1 MQVMEAP
8 VRVLRGL
15 AASAGKIIGVADRRK
30 AKTAPTAVTETA
42 TPETVE
48 ATAPQTVETET
59 TTSEAS
65 GNVKLV
71 TPETDAPETV
81 DAPAAETT
89 VPEAAVAEAPA
100 PEAEAAAVTK
110 PTKPAP
116 RKAAKSKAA
125 EPKAAEPKAAEPVA
139 AADLPLA
146 NYDELAVN
154 SLRARMTKL
163 NPDQLTVLIDYEKA
177 HQGRDEVVGM
187 LERRIIR
194 INSGQT
200 TSFQAVK

>member
-15 AASAGKIIGVADRRK
+15 AAGAGKIIGVADRRK
-30 AKTAPTAVTETA
+30 AKTARTAVTETA

-48 ATAPQTVETET
+48 AAAPETVETET

-71 TPETDAPETV
+71 TPESDAPETA
-81 DAPAAETT
+81 DAPAAQTS
-89 VPEAAVAEAPA
+89 VPEATVAEAPA
-100 PEAEAAAVTK
+100 PEAEAPAVTK
-110 PTKPAP
+110 PAKPAP
-116 RKAAKSKAA
+116 KKAAK
-125 EPKAAEPKAAEPVA
+125 PKAAAPKAAEPVA

-146 NYDELAVN
+146 SYDELTVN

-163 NPDQLTVLIDYEKA
+163 TPDQLTVLIDYEKA
-177 HQGRDEVVGM
+177 HQSRDEVVGM

>member
-81 DAPAAETT
+81 DAPAAQTS

-100 PEAEAAAVTK
+100 PAEAAAVTK

>member
-81 DAPAAETT
+81 DAPAAEAT

-100 PEAEAAAVTK
+100 PAEAAAVTK

-116 RKAAKSKAA
+116 RKAAKS
-125 EPKAAEPKAAEPVA
+125 KAAEPKAAEPVA

>member
-81 DAPAAETT
+81 DAPAAQTS

-100 PEAEAAAVTK
+100 PKAEAAAVTK

-116 RKAAKSKAA
+116 RKAAKS
-125 EPKAAEPKAAEPVA
+125 KAAEPKAAEPVA

>member
-125 EPKAAEPKAAEPVA
+125 EPKAAEPVA

-163 NPDQLTVLIDYEKA
+163 SPDQLTVLIDYEKA

>member
-81 DAPAAETT
+81 DAPAAQTS

-100 PEAEAAAVTK
+100 PAEAAAVTK

-116 RKAAKSKAA
+116 RKAAKS
-125 EPKAAEPKAAEPVA
+125 KAAEPKAAEPVA

>member
-15 AASAGKIIGVADRRK
+15 AAGAGKIIGVADRRK
-30 AKTAPTAVTETA
+30 AKAAQAVVPETA
-42 TPETVE
+42 TSETVE
-48 ATAPQTVETET
+48 AAAPATATAEPATP
-59 TTSEAS
+59 EAS

-71 TPETDAPETV
+71 TPETVEAAAPET
-81 DAPAAETT
+81 ATAETEE
-89 VPEAAVAEAPA
+89 P
-100 PEAEAAAVTK
+100 AVTK
-110 PTKPAP
+110 PE
-116 RKAAKSKAA
+116 KAAAKKTAKSKAA
-125 EPKAAEPKAAEPVA
+125 APEAVAPAATMPETEAE
-139 AADLPLA
+139 LPLA
-146 NYDELAVN
+146 NYDELTVN

-163 NPDQLTVLIDYEKA
+163 NPDQLTVLVEYEKA

>member
-15 AASAGKIIGVADRRK
+15 AAGAGKIIGVADRRK
-30 AKTAPTAVTETA
+30 AKTAQTAATETA

-48 ATAPQTVETET
+48 AAAPETVEAET
-59 TTSEAS
+59 ATSEES

-81 DAPAAETT
+81 DATASEAPA
-89 VPEAAVAEAPA
+89 PEATAAEAPA

-116 RKAAKSKAA
+116 KKAAK
-125 EPKAAEPKAAEPVA
+125 PKAAEPKAAEPVA

-146 NYDELAVN
+146 NYDELTVN

-163 NPDQLTVLIDYEKA
+163 SPDQLTVLIGYEKA

-187 LERRIIR
+187 LERRIVR